1 MTDLQQLGRYQLLRV
16 LGRGA
21 MGLVYEGVDPKL
33 NRRVAIKVIL
43 TSRIDDAL
51 RAEYSSRFIQE
62 AQAVA
67 RLNHPNIVT
76 VYDFGEENGIA
87 YLVMELIAGEEL
99 RSYFDESQAFQLEFT
114 LEDSVRMTCE
124 LLDAV
129 GYAHQ
134 HGIVHRDIKPANVM
148 LNAQL
153 MVKLTDFG
161 VARMQDV
168 NANHTEAGTMVGT
181 PSYMSPEQIAGQAVG
196 PRSDIFAVGIILYQF
211 LTSEKPF
218 RGTGLFDMQQKIM
231 YAQPAL
237 PSTLNPLISPMFDR
251 IVLRALAKRPDDRYQ
266 TARSFRDDLRR
277 ALNGETIALD
287 DTMPPSARELN
298 SFVPRG
304 AAPGAAAAVDPDA
317 TTVSGTGLPFPSP
330 PLPGIGAADDDATV
344 VTGIT
349 APPGLRPL
357 DKP

>member
-1 MTDLQQLGRYQLLRV
+1 MSDLKTLGRYQLLRV
-16 LGRGA
+16 LGKGA

-43 TSRIDDAL
+43 TSRIDESQ
-51 RAEYSSRFIQE
+51 RAEYSSRFIHE

-76 VYDFGEENGIA
+76 VYDFGEENGVA
-87 YLVMELIAGEEL
+87 YLVMEMIAGEEL
-99 RSYFDESQAFQLEFT
+99 SSYFDESQAFQLEFT

-134 HGIVHRDIKPANVM
+134 MGIVHRDIKPANVM

-181 PSYMSPEQIAGQAVG
+181 PSYMSPEQIAGQPVG

-218 RGTGLFDMQQKIM
+218 VGTGLFDMQQKIM
-231 YAQPAL
+231 YSQPDL
-237 PSTLNPLISPMFDR
+237 PSKLNPLISPMFDR
-251 IVLRALAKRPDDRYQ
+251 IVLRALAKRPEDRYQ
-266 TARSFRDDLRR
+266 TARHFRDDLRR
-277 ALNGETIALD
+277 ALNGETIAVD
-287 DTMPPSARELN
+287 DTMPPEVRQPNAFLARADA
-298 SFVPRG
+298 G
-304 AAPGAAAAVDPDA
+304 AESDPDA
-317 TTVSGTGLPFPSP
+317 TQISGTGLPFPTGP
-330 PLPGIGAADDDATV
+330 DDDATV
-344 VTGIT
+344 ITGT
-349 APPGLRPL
+349 NTPAP
-357 DKP
+357 KP

>member
-1 MTDLQQLGRYQLLRV
+1 
-16 LGRGA
+16 

-43 TSRIDDAL
+43 TSRIDDPAL
-51 RAEYSSRFIQE
+51 RAEYSARFIQE

-99 RSYFDESQAFQLEFT
+99 SSYFDESQAFQLEFT

-134 HGIVHRDIKPANVM
+134 QGIIHRDIKPANVM
-148 LNAQL
+148 LSGQL
-153 MVKLTDFG
+153 LVKLTDFG

-168 NANHTEAGTMVGT
+168 NTSHTEAGTMVGT

-196 PRSDIFAVGIILYQF
+196 PRSDVFAVGIIFYQF
-211 LTSEKPF
+211 LTGERPF
-218 RGTGLFDMQQKIM
+218 RGTGLFDVQQKIM

-237 PSTLNPLISPMFDR
+237 PSTLNPLISPVFDR
-251 IVLRALAKRPDDRYQ
+251 IVLRALAKRPEERYPS
-266 TARSFRDDLRR
+266 ARSFRDDLRR
-277 ALNGETIALD
+277 ALNGEAISLD
-287 DTMPPSARELN
+287 ETLPPGRDARLLATN
-298 SFVPRG
+298 PGLSRAP
-304 AAPGAAAAVDPDA
+304 AAPVRNSGGGVDPDA
-317 TTVSGTGLPFPSP
+317 TQISGTGLPFPGAP
-330 PLPGIGAADDDATV
+330 PRGGFHADDDATV
-344 VTGIT
+344 ITGIT
-349 APPGLRPL
+349 APPGKRPGE
-357 DKP
+357 KS